1 MKNTHFL
8 VAWAAILCHF
18 GCDTPI
24 KPTTDMVVTSGDSQV
39 IIEPEDMTTQSDV
52 GVTNQDISDQNIS
65 DQTMSDQ
72 IPVDECQDLGFL
84 ALQEGSVNRPIIL
97 SVGRM
102 ALQFAMQ

>member
-1 MKNTHFL
+1 
-8 VAWAAILCHF
+8 
-18 GCDTPI
+18 
-24 KPTTDMVVTSGDSQV
+24 MVITSDDSPV
-39 IIEPEDMTTQSDV
+39 VIEPEDMTAQSDV